1 MIKFGF
7 RESLLYPGLF
17 VLFLAIRRIVKFF
30 LEIYLLEKKLSYILV
45 LIMFIFEIV
54 IGFIFLHHR
63 NRKEVSPITSEF
75 LGIPLKQKA
84 NCLKRPDSNL
94 KVVIL
99 ILLASYFE
107 MIGVISRRC
116 LTLNSSSN
124 KSNLYDEYHAKLRSS
139 EIIIASLLCL
149 FTLKIKIYRHHTFSL
164 IIILICLVVIFITSF
179 ICEKDFYIYCILILV
194 SSIARVFL
202 DTIEKYLF
210 TVDFVDIYKI
220 TIVEG
225 VIDTFLTC
233 FLFLFDEPNEELM
246 NLVNNTIDNEDKPK
260 NFIYWVGIFFL
271 LVYGALSGL
280 KNIYRRYT
288 VKLYSPMT
296 RALAESILDPFFI
309 IYGYVDKNKDGSQEE
324 LISFIITLV
333 CSFLMVFC
341 SCVYNEI
348 FVLYCFGLERNT
360 HLYVL
365 HTNSN
370 LELTE
375 NNNKNSSLE
384 EDLNSDI

>member
-1 MIKFGF
+1 
-7 RESLLYPGLF
+7 
-17 VLFLAIRRIVKFF
+17 
-30 LEIYLLEKKLSYILV
+30 
-45 LIMFIFEIV
+45 
-54 IGFIFLHHR
+54 
-63 NRKEVSPITSEF
+63 
-75 LGIPLKQKA
+75 
-84 NCLKRPDSNL
+84 
-94 KVVIL
+94 
-99 ILLASYFE
+99 

-309 IYGYVDKNKDGSQEE
+309 IYGYVDKNKDGKLSKDE
-324 LISFIITLV
+324 LRPL
-333 CSFLMVFC
+333 
-341 SCVYNEI
+341 
-348 FVLYCFGLERNT
+348 LERVAS
-360 HLYVL
+360 LL
-365 HTNSN
+365 N
-370 LELTE
+370 LPKASDKDIEEGMKKLDS
-375 NNNKNSSLE
+375 NKNGRLE
-384 EDLNSDI
+384 FNEFYKFFREVYQELEDK